1 MAGFFQQF
9 LKGVGAGFVDDM
21 YLRDYQHASKIFRE
35 NGYANA
41 PKFKWLFH
49 VYFDINKTEVAG
61 ANIAKIFPDT
71 TNYGLLVK
79 SIDLPKYT
87 ISLTEMNQY
96 NRKRLVQTKIT
107 YDPIRIVFHDDN
119 ASQIRQLWF
128 NYFSYYYNDPNQPSS
143 LGDRSF
149 ASDAPSLYD
158 KSPDSSSAILNTKN
172 TYDMDIM
179 QDQNWGYIGET
190 SSTPFLK
197 LQKSSFF
204 KSIKIFGFNQHNFV
218 MYQLINPVI
227 ESFTHDNYN
236 YYETRST
243 MESQMSIRYE
253 TVKYYDGAL
262 NGQKPSTI
270 VDGFGKPKEY
280 DTTLSPINRPGT
292 NKTILGQGGLFDAG
306 AGIINDISSRNYLG
320 ALQTAARTGRTFRNG
335 RQILNAA
342 KSELVGEVIGNIE
355 KSSRNGFTFPAAGAS
370 ATTSQQQ
377 TSNTNAKNAQANSL
391 PTTQNNPGG
400 LARPGVPGP

>member
-9 LKGVGAGFVDDM
+9 LKGVGAGFVDDV

-35 NGYANA
+35 NGYANS
-41 PKFKWLFH
+41 PKYKWLFH
-49 VYFDINKTEVAG
+49 VYFDINKEEVAG
-61 ANIAKIFPDT
+61 ANVAKIFPST

-79 SIDLPKYT
+79 TIDLPKYT

-96 NRKRLVQTKIT
+96 NRKRLVQTKIA

-143 LGDRSF
+143 LYSGNRS
-149 ASDAPSLYD
+149 L
-158 KSPDSSSAILNTKN
+158 SPDDSAAILNDKN
-172 TYDMDIM
+172 VYNPDITLE
-179 QDQNWGYIGET
+179 QNWGYIGEH
-190 SSTPFLK
+190 SRGSLPRAYK
-197 LQKSSFF
+197 IPFF
-204 KSIKIFGFNQHNFV
+204 KSIKIFGFNQHNFA
-218 MYQLINPVI
+218 MYQLINPMI
-227 ESFTHDNYN
+227 ESFTHDNYS

-243 MESQMSIRYE
+243 MENQMSIRYE
-253 TVKYYDGAL
+253 SVKYYDGAL
-262 NGQKPSTI
+262 NGQKPSEI
-270 VDGFGKPKEY
+270 VDGFAQPNQY

-306 AGIINDISSRNYLG
+306 AGIMNDISTGNYIG
-320 ALQTAARTGRTFRNG
+320 ALQTAVRTGRTFRNG

-355 KSSRNGFTFPAAGAS
+355 KATRTGFTFPAAGAS

-377 TSNTNAKNAQANSL
+377 TSNTNARNTQAKSL
-391 PTTQNNPGG
+391 STSQNNPGG
-400 LARPGVPGP
+400 LARPGVPGS